1 MYLYG
6 DAMLHSCVTAI
17 RKIIEKSKEE
27 EEKIIKMKKSSIFF
41 LLHNTNLMECTCIM
55 QFILLVNT

>member
-1 MYLYG
+1 
-6 DAMLHSCVTAI
+6 MLHSCVTAI